1 MWFWRVHRRDRS
13 PPTSLCLCPM
23 IAGDGEQRVQHAAR
37 TDIQLLLLRGYI
49 DAHLHTVHAG
59 RLIAA
64 EVV

>member
-1 MWFWRVHRRDRS
+1 
-13 PPTSLCLCPM
+13 M